1 MADTNTNTNASPTT
15 DTMEDKLAVLDA
27 MNTSLGKITN
37 VQTRLTLAGETDLAN
52 QLDTHRKALLAQIEE
67 LQGKVAD
74 QWTVDAATLTERLK
88 EANSDLQD
96 RIRNIKNQVNV
107 ADNAVQIIG
116 QIDEA
121 LGFLKTVVK

>member
-1 MADTNTNTNASPTT
+1 MA

-37 VQTRLTLAGETDLAN
+37 VQIRLTLAGETALAN

-74 QWTVDAATLTERLK
+74 QWTVDAATLTEKLR
-88 EANSDLQD
+88 EANGDLQT
-96 RIRNIKNQVNV
+96 RIRNIKNKVNV
-107 ADNAVQIIG
+107 ANNAIQIIG
-116 QIDEA
+116 LVDGA
-121 LGFLKTVVK
+121 LSFLKTVVP